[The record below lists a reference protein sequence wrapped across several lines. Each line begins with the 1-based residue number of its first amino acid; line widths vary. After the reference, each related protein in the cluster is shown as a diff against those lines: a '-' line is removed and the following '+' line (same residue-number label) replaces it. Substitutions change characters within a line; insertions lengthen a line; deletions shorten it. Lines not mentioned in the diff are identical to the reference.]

1 MVASIRKRQVE
12 SIPVARVVVPN
23 IILLSFGE
31 EFEIEIKT
39 TIINHIKK
47 YKVVP

>member
-1 MVASIRKRQVE
+1 MASIRKRQVE
-12 SIPVARVVVPN
+12 SIPVARGVPN

-31 EFEIEIKT
+31 ESEIEIKT